1 MSINNTFISGNLARD
16 CKAFKNEDG
25 KSTVYFT
32 VACGYRAKDEEKAW
46 IQDKDPVKMFRA
58 RILDEGAATEDEL
71 QKMEADIEA
80 EIDEAVEYAKNAPLP
95 ENESALHDVF
105 WEG

>member
-1 MSINNTFISGNLARD
+1 MVTA
-16 CKAFKNEDG
+16 
-25 KSTVYFT
+25 STWRLSSRND
-32 VACGYRAKDEEKAW
+32 ACGYRAKDEEKAW

>member
-1 MSINNTFISGNLARD
+1 
-16 CKAFKNEDG
+16 
-25 KSTVYFT
+25 
-32 VACGYRAKDEEKAW
+32 
-46 IQDKDPVKMFRA
+46 MFRA

-71 QKMEADIEA
+71 QKDGGRLSRP

-95 ENESALHDVF
+95 EPTSPHCIDVF